1 MCASSQLPP
10 AALYIHIPYCAAK
23 CGYCDFYSVPIH
35 NEPTNDMLAALQK
48 ELVHRVGTC
57 GHRIRTV
64 FIGGGTP
71 TILATTQLGQLLT
84 TLAEVLRDHEPIEF
98 TVEANPE
105 TITAEKAHCLA
116 DAGVNRVSM
125 GAQSFDAPELEVL
138 ERRHGAA
145 DVPQAVAA
153 LRRAGVGNINL
164 DLIFGIPGQTLESW
178 RSSLDHAIELGVD
191 HLSCYGLT
199 YEPGTELT
207 AQRDRGLITPCHE
220 GVEAEMFS
228 LAIDHLA
235 GAGFEQ
241 YEISNYAK
249 PGRRCLHNLMY
260 WRNEPYVGIGPSA
273 AGCTGGRRYK
283 NVADVGTY
291 IRLMRSSGHAESESE
306 TIDRAKL
313 VNEMI
318 LMQLRLS
325 EGLSISVF
333 RSRMG
338 LDPLQVFEPALT
350 RLVESRLLFVTEEH
364 IALTRSGMLVAN
376 RVMTELACACESL

>member
-1 MCASSQLPP
+1 
-10 AALYIHIPYCAAK
+10 
-23 CGYCDFYSVPIH
+23 
-35 NEPTNDMLAALQK
+35 MLAALQK
-48 ELVHRVGTC
+48 ELGHRVDTC

-84 TLAEVLRDHEPIEF
+84 TLAEVLGDHEPIEF

-116 DAGVNRVSM
+116 EAGVNRVSM
-125 GAQSFDAPELEVL
+125 GAQSFDAAELEVL

-145 DVPQAVAA
+145 DVPQAVTA

-178 RSSLDHAIELGVD
+178 RSSLDHAIELELD

-207 AQRDRGLITPCHE
+207 AQRDRGLITPCDE
-220 GVEAEMFS
+220 CVEAGMFS

-235 GAGFEQ
+235 AAGFEQ

-249 PGRRCLHNLMY
+249 PGRRCRHNLMY

-283 NVADVGTY
+283 NVTDVDEY
-291 IRLMRSSGHAESESE
+291 IRLMRSRGHAESESE
-306 TIDRAKL
+306 TVDREKL
-313 VNEMI
+313 VNEMV

-325 EGLSISVF
+325 EGLNISAF
-333 RSRMG
+333 RLRTG

-350 RLVESRLLFVTEEH
+350 RLVDSGLLFVTQEYV
-364 IALTRSGMLVAN
+364 ALTRSGMLVAN
-376 RVMTELACACESL
+376 RVMTELACACASL